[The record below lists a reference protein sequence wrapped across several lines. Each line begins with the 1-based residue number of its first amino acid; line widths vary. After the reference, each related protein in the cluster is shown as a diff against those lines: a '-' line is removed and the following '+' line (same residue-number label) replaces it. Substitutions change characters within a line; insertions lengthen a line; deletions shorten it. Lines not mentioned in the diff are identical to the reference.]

1 MEELPIEILDK
12 KDIPKITVTSEDV
25 LEYFPSFMENNKD
38 AGNNFWKKGWR
49 CNVIILYDFFT
60 SGNL

>member
-1 MEELPIEILDK
+1 MEELPIERKGK
-12 KDIPKITVTSEDV
+12 KDIPKITVTSEDF

-38 AGNNFWKKGWR
+38 AGNNFWKRVGA
-49 CNVIILYDFFT
+49 VIYYMILFT

>member
-12 KDIPKITVTSEDV
+12 KDIPKITVTSEDF

-38 AGNNFWKKGWR
+38 AGNNFWILD
-49 CNVIILYDFFT
+49 NVVMP
-60 SGNL
+60 